1 LRLYNNSKAA
11 QDAVILVAV
20 EALRHATQSKT
31 DTFILLD
38 VVRSVFPDASE
49 YDRNLFS
56 GILKDLSVIRHSD
69 YTGAFEITPGFSL
82 DRLAAILRY
91 M

>member
-1 LRLYNNSKAA
+1 MLVFSNDKAA

-20 EALRHATQSKT
+20 EALRHATQSKRG
-31 DTFILLD
+31 TFILLD
-38 VVRSVFPDASE
+38 VIRAVFPDASDN
-49 YDRNLFS
+49 DRDLFS
-56 GILKDLSVIRHSD
+56 SVLKDLDVIRHSA
-69 YTGAFEITPGFSL
+69 YTGAFEIIPGFSL